1 MSNSKIL
8 RDKGIPADIVDD
20 ITNKALNHMKNTMK

>member
-8 RDKGIPADIVDD
+8 RDKGIPEDIVDD
-20 ITNKALNHMKNTMK
+20 ITNRALNHLKNTLK